1 MPGSE
6 GGPPQQCDGPT
17 RRFRIQRRRKRGT
30 GKYVVYTYPSKKA
43 LASIVGRVRVLTS
56 RSSHP
61 ALFQPQ
67 QVTVSLW
74 GS

>member
-1 MPGSE
+1 
-6 GGPPQQCDGPT
+6 
-17 RRFRIQRRRKRGT
+17 
-30 GKYVVYTYPSKKA
+30 VVYTYPSKKA

-56 RSSHP
+56 RSAHP